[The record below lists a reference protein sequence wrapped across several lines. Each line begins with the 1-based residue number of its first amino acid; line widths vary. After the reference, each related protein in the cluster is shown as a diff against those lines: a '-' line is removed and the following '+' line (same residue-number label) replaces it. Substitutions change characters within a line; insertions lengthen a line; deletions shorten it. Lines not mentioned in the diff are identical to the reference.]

1 MQSSGE
7 IYLQATNINER
18 VNEFKHVYTNQQGT
32 GEGRDS
38 ICVVPQILKKAERY
52 VYHFLQLKIESKFKK
67 HRSFFASGQKEALI
81 SFHSK
86 SSGNDFRR
94 SLGESPR
101 EADILKSASYSEV
114 CTSDGREFVGDSI
127 IPVNRIKIQQKGKN
141 IKDHCGRRGGQS
153 RRRLNLEDREAAN
166 IKVKC
171 KRGR

>member
-1 MQSSGE
+1 MNLNMF
-7 IYLQATNINER
+7 IRINKEL
-18 VNEFKHVYTNQQGT
+18 EK
-32 GEGRDS
+32 EGDS
-38 ICVVPQILKKAERY
+38 ICVVPQILKKAERC

-127 IPVNRIKIQQKGKN
+127 ISVNRIKIQQKGKN
-141 IKDHCGRRGGQS
+141 IKDHCGRRGGGQP

-166 IKVKC
+166 IKVMC